1 MRIPLQKVL
10 WLVFLWS
17 EHTAVSSASRRTS
30 ISKKSVLQIY
40 QYRKDICSW
49 KLQQNQELLGG
60 PVVIYQIEKSCFKT
74 RPKHQCGRNRGE
86 LWVFGIADTSRSPVI
101 GHMGVVSS
109 ARRSYTPAHHT
120 PKCSYRNHHMVGWIG
135 SLPTAS

>member
-10 WLVFLWS
+10 WLVCVWS

-40 QYRKDICSW
+40 QYCKDICSW

-60 PVVIYQIEKSCFKT
+60 PGVICQIDKSCFKT
-74 RPKHQCGRNRGE
+74 RPKHQCGCNRE
-86 LWVFGIADTSRSPVI
+86 LWVFGIADTSRSPAI
-101 GHMGVVSS
+101 GHIEVVDQRD
-109 ARRSYTPAHHT
+109 AATLQPIIHQNVHT
-120 PKCSYRNHHMVGWIG
+120 GTTIWSDG
-135 SLPTAS
+135 